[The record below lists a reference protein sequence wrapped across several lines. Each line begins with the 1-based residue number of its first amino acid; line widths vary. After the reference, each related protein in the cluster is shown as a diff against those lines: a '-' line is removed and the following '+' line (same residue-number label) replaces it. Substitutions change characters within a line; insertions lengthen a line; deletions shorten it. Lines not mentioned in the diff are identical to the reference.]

1 MNLRQRYEDMPS
13 AEIVRRL
20 EQIARYSCTS
30 LYTPSFNHDPIFTP
44 LFTSL
49 FTSIGFSAGAATFA
63 ASVATAITTTAL
75 TIGLQLLMV
84 PKPPKA
90 EALKVPL
97 AQAVPYR
104 IWGVGRVRTAGAF
117 MLYESSGPN
126 LHAVQAQCG
135 HRIKSYNR
143 YWLHDDEVT
152 LSSGVVQSPGGGRY
166 GNGNVT
172 IETRLGLPTET
183 PYAAAVAAFSGVGLW
198 TNNHRGDGQA
208 STFMV
213 ASATRQKD
221 QNKVFPYGHP
231 QLSVELDG
239 ALCWDFRDPA
249 QDPDDPTTWQWTRN
263 SAVIIAWH
271 LCFNEFGY
279 GLDYRKALLPV
290 IDLWKEEADICD
302 EDVPLAGG
310 GNEKRYQC
318 NGVDTTENGP
328 KSGLN
333 AMLATCDGHL
343 VARGDGARILTVGKF
358 RESRCAT
365 LSDGD
370 IVGHNI
376 QYGEL
381 FEDEINRLI
390 PKFTYPATDYSTSD
404 TDYFED
410 VDAQLTAGRVLADE
424 AEYPWV
430 HQWRQARRLGKRD
443 WLRVREKVRGS
454 IDVRLSGINSVYS
467 RWVRLETPKRLPSLN
482 GKLVE
487 NRRSVLALSKAAGF
501 TMDIVGHPENI
512 DAWTPATDEGTQPPV
527 PSAPNAAGIPTPVIN
542 LVQAKP
548 KNGTVYIRVVIIDPA
563 NASLTPHV
571 RYRVKD
577 IDGLGTS
584 GAWVPQ
590 TFSDADPS
598 GGYINLNTNVV
609 PSDQVLEV
617 QAAFTTAGGAYSD
630 WSATEEVVS
639 TADPVAPIALASFS
653 VTDATPHL
661 GRASFSMA
669 TGNDAHVRSIQLY
682 RVASGASFDPDT
694 AIPVGSAIEV
704 SPSSSY
710 SYTHGDATRTNLLS
724 NPGFD
729 TDTVWAKGTGWT
741 IGSGKATKAAG
752 TASVVSQAAAIGNGK
767 KARIKYEVS
776 GFSAGLVRA
785 RISTGTT
792 PFDDAPDHGAN
803 GVYLETITATA
814 ARDTFAI
821 RASSA
826 FAGSVDD
833 VVLFEETATCA
844 PQGVWDYYALP
855 RNVSGIEGPSSGP
868 LTVTII

>member
-1 MNLRQRYEDMPS
+1 MRTRYILNGLDLANCS
-13 AEIVRRL
+13 AL
-20 EQIARYSCTS
+20 YSGIA
-30 LYTPSFNHDPIFTP
+30 FDPIFTP

-49 FTSIGFSAGAATFA
+49 FTSIGFTAGAASFA

-75 TIGLQLLMV
+75 TIGLQLLMA

-97 AQAVPYR
+97 AQAIPYR

-126 LHAVQAQCG
+126 LHAVQAQFG
-135 HRIKSYNR
+135 HRIKSLNR

-152 LSSGVVQSPGGGRY
+152 LVGGVVQSPGGGRY

-172 IETRLGLPTET
+172 IESRLGLPTET

-231 QLSVELDG
+231 QLSVEADA

-249 QDPDDPTTWQWTRN
+249 QDPDDPATWQWTRN

-279 GLDYRKALLPV
+279 GLDYSKALLPV

-310 GNEKRYQC
+310 GTEKRYQC

-365 LSDGD
+365 LTDGD
-370 IVGHNI
+370 IVGYNK
-376 QYGEL
+376 QNDVL

-410 VDAQLTAGRVLADE
+410 VDAQLKAGRVLADE

-443 WLRVREKVRGS
+443 WLRLREKVRGS
-454 IDVRLSGINSVYS
+454 IDVRLSGINAVYA
-467 RWVRLETPKRLPSLN
+467 RWVRMETPNQLPSLN

-501 TMDIVGHPENI
+501 TMDIVGHPDNI

-548 KNGTVYIRVVIIDPA
+548 KNGTVYIRVVIIDPE

-577 IDGLGTS
+577 IDGLGTH
-584 GAWVPQ
+584 GAWVEQAFP
-590 TFSDADPS
+590 DADPS
-598 GGYINLNTNVV
+598 GGFVNLNTNVV

-630 WSATEEVVS
+630 WSAIEEVVS
-639 TADPVAPIALASFS
+639 TADPVAPIALTSFT
-653 VTDATPHL
+653 VTDGTPHL
-661 GRASFSMA
+661 GRVSFSLA
-669 TGNDAHVRSIQLY
+669 TGNDSHVKTVQLY
-682 RVASGASFDPDT
+682 RVATGAAFDPNT
-694 AIPVGSAIEV
+694 ATTVGPPIEV
-704 SPSSSY
+704 VRSTSY
-710 SYTHGDATRTNLLS
+710 SYTHGDPTRTNLVS
-724 NPGFD
+724 NSGFD
-729 TDTVWAKGTGWT
+729 TDTAWTKGSNWT
-741 IGSGKATKAAG
+741 ISSCKGNKAVSASSSYLTQLFSVTAGKVYRSIFTVSGRTAGNFTAALIGGSNVLGAT
-752 TASVVSQAAAIGNGK
+752 QAANGTFLFSLT
-767 KARIKYEVS
+767 AVS
-776 GFSAGLVRA
+776 GN
-785 RISTGTT
+785 
-792 PFDDAPDHGAN
+792 N
-803 GVYLETITATA
+803 GGG
-814 ARDTFAI
+814 I
-821 RASSA
+821 RASNDA
-826 FAGSVDD
+826 VGSVDD
-833 VVLFEETATCA
+833 CYIFEETPTCA
-844 PQGVWDYYALP
+844 PQGVWDYYAVP
-855 RNVSGIEGPSSGP
+855 YNGSGVPGPQSGP
-868 LTVTII
+868 LTVTVV